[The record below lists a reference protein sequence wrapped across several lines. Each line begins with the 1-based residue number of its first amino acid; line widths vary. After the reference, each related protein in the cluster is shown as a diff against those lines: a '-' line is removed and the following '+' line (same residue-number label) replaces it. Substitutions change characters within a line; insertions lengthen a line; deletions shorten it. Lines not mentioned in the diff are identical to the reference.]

1 MSINSR
7 FGALIVTMCSLL
19 AKKDGLQLVI
29 TNTNLFRVA
38 EEMMRFEDRSS
49 ELRQTIKDS
58 YSREGHRENKFSVMS
73 LEGCRSSS

>member
-1 MSINSR
+1 MSMTAFFREYSSWTTYNISISSVMSINSR

-49 ELRQTIKDS
+49 ELR
-58 YSREGHRENKFSVMS
+58 
-73 LEGCRSSS
+73 